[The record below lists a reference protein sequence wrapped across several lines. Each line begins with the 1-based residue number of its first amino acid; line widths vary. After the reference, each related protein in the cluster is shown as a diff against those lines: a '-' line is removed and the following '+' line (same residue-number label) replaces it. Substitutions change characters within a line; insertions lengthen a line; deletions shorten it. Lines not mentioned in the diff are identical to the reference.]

1 MEVYKPEHRSFEG
14 FETWLNAFKLRFKM
28 HTRIIFI
35 LALVLLA
42 LFTAS
47 LIYGFSYKTD
57 VAIRWS
63 AAKALY
69 KLWPQTKLSFKN
81 ADGSKVFSNAG
92 AIATTP
98 WVKQIAKKELSRLG
112 WNFIKFFLAV
122 CLLYPVILVLFKK
135 RSIEQSD
142 KRYIRG
148 AKIDSSWEFGRLTKR
163 RKETTALPFGSVNMP
178 VAAEPK
184 HCFIVGRPG
193 TGKTVCMSAILNHLK
208 NRNAR
213 TIIYDTKGDYL
224 SKFYDPEHDL
234 IFNPLDSRS
243 LGWNLFNEVETI
255 MDVDAIAASLIPP
268 HIANNDPFWSDAARS
283 VFSGILHN
291 LYQEN
296 ERTNRDIWEMIT
308 SEGKHISSVLKLTRG
323 GEAGHRFIENPE
335 SNQALG
341 VFAVLMQHTKCFEY
355 MADCEGKFSVKDW
368 LERGQGMIFI
378 TNYADVK
385 DTLKPILSLFID
397 LMGRKLLSLP
407 DSTHRRVFFLVDEFG
422 TLQRLSTILDLLTL
436 SRSKGG
442 CVFIGVQD
450 FGKID
455 TLYSREIRQSI
466 VNACG
471 SSVTFA
477 VADESAKIASN
488 NIGETEFMDSERS
501 FSMGV
506 KNWRDGTNLSQRKR
520 KEHLFLASDISNLP
534 DLTGIVKFPN
544 YNYVISKWEYKA
556 HPTINPPMVVR
567 DDLLIESIIKEQEK
581 IRQQLEDQE
590 LDIVFEN

>member
-1 MEVYKPEHRSFEG
+1 MEVYKPENRSFEG
-14 FETWLNAFKLRFKM
+14 FETWLNTFKLKFKM
-28 HTRIIFI
+28 HTRIILA

-42 LFTAS
+42 LFAANM
-47 LIYGFSYKTD
+47 IYGFSHDTD

-63 AAKALY
+63 VAKALY
-69 KLWPQTKLSFKN
+69 KFWPEFKLSFRN
-81 ADGSKVFSNAG
+81 ADGSKAFTNAES
-92 AIATTP
+92 IATTP
-98 WVKQIAKKELSRLG
+98 RVRQIAKKELSRLG
-112 WNFIKFFLAV
+112 WNFIKLFAAV
-122 CLLYPVILVLFKK
+122 GLLYPIIVLLFKR

-148 AKIDSSWEFGRLTKR
+148 AKIDSSHEFKRLSKR
-163 RKETTALPFGSVNMP
+163 RKEETDLPFGSVGMP
-178 VAAEPK
+178 VSAEPK

-193 TGKTVCMSAILNHLK
+193 TGKTVCMSAILSRLK
-208 NRNAR
+208 KRNAKA
-213 TIIYDTKGDYL
+213 IVYDTKGDYL
-224 SKFYDPEHDL
+224 SKFYDPDHDF
-234 IFNPLDSRS
+234 IFNPLDSRC
-243 LGWNLFNEVETI
+243 LGWNIFNEVETI
-255 MDVDAIAASLIPP
+255 MDVDAIAASLIPQSIG
-268 HIANNDPFWSDAARS
+268 HNDPFWTDAARA
-283 VFSGILHN
+283 VLSGVLHN
-291 LYQEN
+291 LYKEN
-296 ERTNRDIWEMIT
+296 TRTNRDIWEMIT
-308 SEGKHISSVLKLTRG
+308 SEGKHISSELKFTRG

-341 VFAVLMQHTKCFEY
+341 VFAVLMQYTKCFEY
-355 MADCEGKFSVKDW
+355 MADCDGNFSVKDW

-407 DSTHRRVFFLVDEFG
+407 DSHDRRVFFLVDEFG

-442 CVFIGVQD
+442 CVFIGIQD
-450 FGKID
+450 YGKID
-455 TLYSREIRQSI
+455 KLYSREIRQSI

-471 SSVTFA
+471 SGVTYA

-506 KNWRDGTNLSQRKR
+506 KNWRDGTNLAQRKR
-520 KEHLFLASDISNLP
+520 KESLFLASDISNLP

-544 YNYVISKWEYKA
+544 YNYAISKWEYESYPA
-556 HPTINPPMVVR
+556 VNPAIVTR
-567 DDLLIESIIKEQEK
+567 DDLLIENIKKEEEK
-581 IRQQLEDQE
+581 IRQQIEEQE
-590 LDIVFEN
+590 LDIVFED